1 MKDAMVKLKAL
12 ISSEHTCPL
21 SYEKAVG
28 VLTKKWN
35 GQIFLALMSGPRRF
49 TEIRDYAGGLSD
61 RLLSQRLRELEEEGV
76 VERRVHST
84 RPVLV
89 EYSLTKKGAD
99 LRRVVEAIQ
108 VWADRWEADTGV
120 KEATASPK
128 PPAMVSVAVPSP
140 NVPKHV

>member
-1 MKDAMVKLKAL
+1 MVKLKAAINSKL
-12 ISSEHTCPL
+12 ACPL

-35 GQIFLALMSGPRRF
+35 GQIFLALMSGPHRF
-49 TEIRDYAGGLSD
+49 TEIREYVGGLSD
-61 RLLSQRLRELEEEGV
+61 RLLSQRLKELEDEGV
-76 VERRVHST
+76 VERRVHAS

-108 VWADRWEADTGV
+108 VWADRWET
-120 KEATASPK
+120 
-128 PPAMVSVAVPSP
+128 VAVG
-140 NVPKHV
+140 KETAGRRR